1 MFIFD
6 EKILF
11 QEYVNAFHPA
21 IKTPG
26 QVAGAGKLAG
36 YLSKDPDITDVRWA
50 AYMLATVK
58 HECASTWE
66 PIAERGPLDYF
77 NKYEPDGK
85 YGKALGNTQAGDGFR
100 YRGRGYVQIT
110 GRGNYQRIG
119 KAIGLGEKLVETP
132 ELALIPDTSYQIMT
146 HGMRRGLFT
155 GAKLAT
161 FINTEKC
168 DYVNA
173 RKIINGLDK
182 AELIAGYA
190 QKIERILRAG
200 VRGQNSA
207 AAKA

>member
-1 MFIFD
+1 MFQFD
-6 EKILF
+6 ENILF
-11 QEYVNAFHPA
+11 EEYVHAFNPQV
-21 IKTPG
+21 KTPG
-26 QVAGAGKLAG
+26 QVAGAGKLLG
-36 YLSKDPDITDVRWA
+36 YISKDPDITDIRWA

-66 PIAERGPLDYF
+66 PIAERGALEYF
-77 NKYEPDGK
+77 NKYEPAGK
-85 YGKALGNTQAGDGFR
+85 YGPALGNAQAGDGFR

-110 GRGNYQRIG
+110 GRANYLRIG
-119 KAIGLGEKLVETP
+119 KAIGMGEQLLNTP

-161 FINTEKC
+161 FINDQKC

-182 AELIAGYA
+182 AELIAEYA
-190 QKIERILRAG
+190 HKIEAILRAG
-200 VRGQNSA
+200 LRSQSSTSA
-207 AAKA
+207 SA